1 MDSRISKAGVY
12 PAQILRSIEE
22 LKKPEQEEQIKTGLF
37 PSVSFDADNMDIIDL
52 GFVEGTESGPVPFPN
67 QNSKTV
73 LFPNQNPVDI
83 GSVIDLGLVEGTE
96 SGPVPFPNE
105 RVVDLSIFDENGNP
119 IRYQNLSDLPKGT
132 KIVKNADGTYS
143 ATIYADG
150 WFIEGFVPS
159 VKYNFDENGN
169 LMNYTLDKN
178 FEWQTGSREYVNYDA
193 NGNKTGGK
201 LVLRTGEVIELAAN
215 QEVSITHE
223 IVDESA
229 DGGFIFMPVINIIT
243 TEELANP
250 CIVDPSR
257 TNVNKRVTTMKYDMD
272 GVELGK
278 NVTEEI
284 TNPKATVSLDYKK
297 SNLCIYPAQYDITGG
312 TISFENG
319 ETFDVPAGSKVSYQD
334 GKIVVIA
341 YTQDGI
347 KKYILGNN
355 GLESEENITLTLD
368 PTPKPVVIES
378 REIIQESIPKKMR
391 QIFDNSN
398 KLY

>member
-67 QNSKTV
+67 QNSKPVQIGDLLPMPVIIDQPVT
-73 LFPNQNPVDI
+73 LPIIDNPFIDVDDPMI
-83 GSVIDLGLVEGTE
+83 GEDGK
-96 SGPVPFPNE
+96 PV
-105 RVVDLSIFDENGNP
+105 
-119 IRYQNLSDLPKGT
+119 RYDSMMDLPKGAT
-132 KIVKNADGTYS
+132 IVQNEDGTWT
-143 ATIYADG
+143 ATVSRSGMNIGGD
-150 WFIEGFVPS
+150 ES
-159 VKYNFDENGN
+159 VTYNFDKQGN
-169 LMNYTLDKN
+169 LVSYTHNKEYSEIHMPQSSMNYDK
-178 FEWQTGSREYVNYDA
+178 Y
-193 NGNKTGGK
+193 GNMTGGTLTFK
-201 LVLRTGEVIELAAN
+201 DRTINLPPNSEVKARLVQIDDSQLVEEQFEV
-215 QEVSITHE
+215 
-223 IVDESA
+223 
-229 DGGFIFMPVINIIT
+229 IT
-243 TEELANP
+243 TEEFANP

-347 KKYILGNN
+347 KKYILGDN